1 MNEEKMN
8 KKNFLCNGKG
18 KFSFLTLSIIMLLSL
33 AVGGTLAYIVV
44 SSNDVKN
51 QFTPAQVSCE
61 VVVSG
66 TDITVK
72 NTSDVDAYLRTAI
85 VVNWVVAA
93 GENAGNIRG
102 LAPVEAVDYSLVIN
116 STDSIGD
123 SEKWYKSGDYYYYK
137 DTVASNTLAATSL
150 VDDIAVLGEK
160 PDGYDLS
167 VEVVAEA
174 IQADGTDADGV
185 SPLQL
190 HWGEEA
196 AKWVGIYKDPNN

>member
-18 KFSFLTLSIIMLLSL
+18 KFSFLTLSIIMLLFL

-61 VVVSG
+61 VVVNG
-66 TDITVK
+66 TDMNVK
-72 NTSDVDAYLRTAI
+72 NTSDVNAYLRAAI

-93 GENAGNIRG
+93 GENEGNVRG
-102 LAPVEAVDYSLVIN
+102 IAPVKGVDYNLVIN
-116 STDSIGD
+116 STNSADGSA
-123 SEKWYKSGDYYYYK
+123 KWFENGDYYYYK
-137 DTVASNTLAATSL
+137 NAVASNTLAATPL
-150 VDDIAVLGEK
+150 IDDITLLAEA
-160 PDGYDLS
+160 PEDYELS
-167 VEVVAEA
+167 IEVVAEA
-174 IQADGTDADGV
+174 IQADGTNSDGI

-190 HWGEEA
+190 HWGEDV
-196 AKWVGIYKDPNN
+196 AKWVGIYMDPNS